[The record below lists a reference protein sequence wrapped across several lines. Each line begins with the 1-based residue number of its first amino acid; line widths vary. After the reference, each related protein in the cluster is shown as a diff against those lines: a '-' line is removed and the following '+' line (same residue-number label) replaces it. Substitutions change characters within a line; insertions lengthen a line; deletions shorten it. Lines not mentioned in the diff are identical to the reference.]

1 MTEKDD
7 NSSGPDSEE
16 DRFLNEFKS
25 QEKSYDISQ
34 ILAMSRGDDG
44 FVKSLIKMFIVQTP
58 LYISQIVSR
67 FDGGD
72 YKSMGETAHQLK
84 QSVYAMRIHKLKK
97 PVMQLVNAGKK
108 NQYNE
113 TLPSQI
119 EQIKHIAAL
128 VILELKQDY
137 KL

>member
-1 MTEKDD
+1 M
-7 NSSGPDSEE
+7 
-16 DRFLNEFKS
+16 
-25 QEKSYDISQ
+25 
-34 ILAMSRGDDG
+34 
-44 FVKSLIKMFIVQTP
+44 FVVQTP
-58 LYISQIVSR
+58 LYIDRIVNR
-67 FDGGD
+67 FEGGD
-72 YKSMGETAHQLK
+72 YKAMGETAHQLK

-108 NQYNE
+108 NQYND

-119 EQIKHIAAL
+119 EQVKQIAAS